1 MIQFLVDFVTWS
13 PLVSMAIFSLIISI
27 IMNVLYI
34 LLIDVK
40 KMRELKEEQSN
51 LQKEMKANKN
61 DQAKMLEIQQKSLE
75 ISGKMMKMTMTPM
88 FVTFIPAILAI
99 YFLKML
105 YIDWVPVGNIIY
117 WEKDLWLIHDGAG
130 WFLCYF
136 VFSVIFSTIIKK
148 IFKI

>member
-1 MIQFLVDFVTWS
+1 MIQFIVDFINWS
-13 PLVSMAIFSLIISI
+13 PLFSMAVFSLIISVV
-27 IMNVLYI
+27 MNVLYV
-34 LLIDVK
+34 LLTDVK
-40 KMRELKEEQSN
+40 KMRGLKEQQKN

-61 DQAKMLEIQQKSLE
+61 DQTKMLEIQQESLK
-75 ISGKMMKMTMTPM
+75 ISGQMMKMTMVPM

-99 YFLKML
+99 YFLKMAYL
-105 YIDWVPVGNIIY
+105 DWAQIGNIIT

-136 VFSVIFSTIIKK
+136 VFSIIFSTVIKK